1 MQGDTRLEAEVCSA
15 VAILVDLQASLMGII
30 LLDIERRM
38 RSWRRNGLRK
48 MEYGQNSA
56 WWGWQESQW

>member
-30 LLDIERRM
+30 LLDMEGRM
-38 RSWRRNGLRK
+38 RSWKKNSLGK

-56 WWGWQESQW
+56 WWGRQESQW